1 MSSKDD
7 SGTLSLSANSL
18 PQLCIKILN
27 RSLENTFLLSDPFF
41 IQTIPLL
48 SLYGLSSPCATRA
61 ATTAFPSNTT
71 VSIIIVIEGL
81 ILSDA
86 AFDNRFDVFWIS
98 S

>member
-41 IQTIPLL
+41 IQTIPLYYCPL
-48 SLYGLSSPCATRA
+48 KL
-61 ATTAFPSNTT
+61 
-71 VSIIIVIEGL
+71 
-81 ILSDA
+81 
-86 AFDNRFDVFWIS
+86 FDSTKN
-98 S
+98 